1 MVVVMAVER
10 GTSVIS
16 GVGLLYLDKYIYI
29 YFFLVRCIREIEC
42 LPYADFFVNIFALHS
57 SVPGVV

>member
-29 YFFLVRCIREIEC
+29 YFFCWLGVLEI
-42 LPYADFFVNIFALHS
+42 LSDSRMQNFL
-57 SVPGVV
+57 